1 MARLSGPKCRLCR
14 KEGTKLYLKG
24 SRCETEK
31 CALSRKA
38 YKPGQHGP
46 KRAGNVSQYG
56 LQLREKQKLKRI
68 YSVLEKQFGSY
79 VSKAL
84 KSKGVSSESLMQI
97 LESRLDN
104 IVYRCGFA
112 VSRAQA
118 RQLIRRG
125 LVNLNGK
132 SVNIPSILVK
142 PGDIVAPVSFDKLE
156 LREGYIIPEWLTPN
170 VKEKYV
176 KIDRLP
182 LGDEVK
188 EPVNAQLIVEFYS
201 R

>member
-1 MARLSGPKCRLCR
+1 MARQTGPKCRLCR

-31 CALSRKA
+31 CGLTRKA

-46 KRAGNVSQYG
+46 KRAAAMSQYG
-56 LQLREKQKLKRI
+56 IQLREKQKLKRI

-84 KSKGVSSESLMQI
+84 KSKGVSSEILMQL

-125 LVNLNGK
+125 LINLNGK
-132 SVNIPSILVK
+132 SVNIPSMMVK
-142 PGDIVAPVSFDKLE
+142 AGDVVAPVSFEKLE